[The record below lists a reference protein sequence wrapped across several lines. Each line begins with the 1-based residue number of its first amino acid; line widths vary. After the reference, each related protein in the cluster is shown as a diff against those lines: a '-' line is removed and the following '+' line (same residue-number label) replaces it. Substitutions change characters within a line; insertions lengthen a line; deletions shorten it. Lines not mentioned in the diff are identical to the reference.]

1 MEKSLSEYISMSKN
15 LKITNND
22 KTVKIAILGS
32 FTLTGL
38 DECLKVKSAESSIT
52 YKSYIAPYNQYNQ
65 EFFNQSSDFYKF
77 EPDLTFLIIDIRSFF
92 GENFYFPYNV
102 SSEGRKSF
110 VKNKISELENLIQQF
125 NNNLNSKLI
134 ITNFNIP
141 SYSPNGIIETK
152 NEFSFHEMIEEI
164 NNALRNISKQNDS
177 VYVYNFN
184 NFISKFG
191 EKNIFDYRQFYV
203 GDIQIAFNF
212 IPYLAND
219 LMGYI
224 KPFSSKN
231 KKCIVLDLDNTL
243 WGGIVGEDG
252 FDGIELG
259 HTSNGKAFVDFQK
272 HLLSLWHQGI
282 ILTIN
287 SKNNYDDAMKVIQE
301 HPNMILREKN
311 FASIQINWN
320 DKAQNLN
327 QIASEI
333 NIGTNSMVFFDD
345 DKINQERIKQEF
357 PEVLTIELP
366 KDSSQYSSILKEI
379 NDFNVLQR
387 TDEDAKRGEMY
398 AQQRERNELKQS
410 ISNIDD
416 FLKQLNIQVKIKKSN
431 EFLIPRISQ
440 LTLKTNQFNLTTK
453 RYHEEEIREFTNNK
467 NYEVGCA
474 QVEDKFGDNGITG
487 VYIVDKNEKNWII
500 DTFLL
505 SCRIM
510 GRGIEDAILSQ
521 ILKDAKQNGVEE
533 VRAKFIPTEKNKPS
547 ENFLSDFGF
556 KKQENFWIYKLNNDI
571 KSPNH
576 LKVEIE

>member
-38 DECLKVKSAESSIT
+38 DECLKVKCVESSIT

-92 GENFYFPYNV
+92 GENFYFPYNI
-102 SSEGRKSF
+102 SSDERKSF

-191 EKNIFDYRQFYV
+191 EKNIFDYRKFYV

>member
-22 KTVKIAILGS
+22 KNIKIAILSS

-38 DECLKVKSAESSIT
+38 DECLKVKCVESSIT